1 MCWRSASG
9 LGRRSQSARAL
20 AITLERAK
28 PVALWLIEGSPS
40 AREVGQD
47 GHGGGQGF
55 CRRDTISA
63 VPLGQKGVQ
72 TTVFD
77 FVVGFRR

>member
-1 MCWRSASG
+1 
-9 LGRRSQSARAL
+9 
-20 AITLERAK
+20 
-28 PVALWLIEGSPS
+28 VALWLIEGSPS